1 MGSADLIHSLLPVLA
16 ILGAVLVVK
25 ELLDGF
31 GAATLHVR
39 PMPLMTPTERRT
51 YSYIEDAL
59 PWARVHAQ
67 VSMGAIMAP
76 KAGLNRSKATTVRNR
91 FSSKRIDYVVEDR
104 ASGAIVMLIELDDR
118 SHRAE
123 QDARRDRM
131 TGAAG
136 YFTLRLPASEK
147 PTAHSVRRHLAA
159 VFDQQPQLQAGGG
172 RVRHY

>member
-1 MGSADLIHSLLPVLA
+1 MGSANLLHSLLPLVA
-16 ILGAVLVVK
+16 ILGVVLVLK
-25 ELLDGF
+25 GLLGGF
-31 GAATLHVR
+31 GTATLPVR

-51 YSYIEDAL
+51 LDYIEAAL
-59 PWARVHAQ
+59 PWARIHAQ

-76 KAGLNRSKATTVRNR
+76 KAGLNRSKAATVRNR

-104 ASGAIVMLIELDDR
+104 DDGTVVMLIELDDR
-118 SHRAE
+118 SHRHD

-131 TGAAG
+131 TRAAG

-147 PTAHSVRRHLAA
+147 PTAQSVRRHLAA
-159 VFDQQPQLQAGGG
+159 AFEQQPQLQAGGW